1 MRFEGG
7 TSASL
12 TLSVLSSASSGPFD
26 DSHLSQFTPTR
37 SLQPWQIALIAVGAV
52 LLFVLLPCFLLHRIR
67 RARPRPRNVDLLGHP
82 TYLQSQRS
90 RRGGSAER
98 YSDENS
104 TRWRPVQT
112 LVDFLSFG
120 SAQERD
126 YWSRSYISGTTSLS
140 DPPPAYNLDPT
151 TTTTATTNNN
161 NRRASAAPTYR
172 SRPGSR
178 QLMDLVDHRRTQ
190 APATSLPALR
200 LVLPEGDDGW
210 ASEFDR
216 ELKTPYSLGRFDPDT
231 PAATYVNSPSI
242 GGRFEKR

>member
-1 MRFEGG
+1 VQFEGG
-7 TSASL
+7 TSTSL
-12 TLSVLSSASSGPFD
+12 TFSVLSSASSGPFD
-26 DSHLSQFTPTR
+26 NSHLSQFTPTR

-52 LLFVLLPCFLLHRIR
+52 LLFVLLPCFLLRRIR

-82 TYLQSQRS
+82 TYLRSQRS
-90 RRGGSAER
+90 RRRDPAER

-104 TRWRPVQT
+104 ARWRPVQT

-126 YWSRSYISGTTSLS
+126 YWSRSYISGATSLS

-151 TTTTATTNNN
+151 TTTTTTTTNI
-161 NRRASAAPTYR
+161 NRQASAAPTYR

-231 PAATYVNSPSI
+231 LAGTSFDSHST